1 MVEGAMLARDGPGDD
16 DDDELADIDLPDYE
30 VRRALNVAAMMALKV
45 NRPHLPHPPR
55 SLLRLPLPQRIHHTT
70 HMSFASSCL

>member
-1 MVEGAMLARDGPGDD
+1 MLARDGPGDD
-16 DDDELADIDLPDYE
+16 DEDELASIEPTCEESEESECRSNDGPE
-30 VRRALNVAAMMALKV
+30 SE
-45 NRPHLPHPPR
+45 PPPPPPPPR